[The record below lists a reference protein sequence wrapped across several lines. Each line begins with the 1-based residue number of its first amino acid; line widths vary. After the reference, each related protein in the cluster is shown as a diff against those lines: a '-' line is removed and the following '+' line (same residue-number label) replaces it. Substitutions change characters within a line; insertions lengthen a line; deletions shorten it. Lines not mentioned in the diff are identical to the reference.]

1 MKNHHK
7 QLLCYFYEGLYS
19 TTVLIT
25 VTLTVKFYSLTAS
38 FKLSE
43 SMERTIVP
51 IYILGEFVVAYQC
64 N

>member
-7 QLLCYFYEGLYS
+7 QLLCYFYEGLYL

-38 FKLSE
+38 SKCRLSE
-43 SMERTIVP
+43 SMEQTIVP
-51 IYILGEFVVAYQC
+51 I
-64 N
+64 